1 MADQAREPVCVQGED
16 CSGDPFPVSWPGS
29 SGNPG
34 MCRALVRAH
43 HKLHGTLDAANPRFI
58 QREVFE
64 NASIKPSAEYRP
76 HRLDSAETGQQ

>member
-1 MADQAREPVCVQGED
+1 
-16 CSGDPFPVSWPGS
+16 
-29 SGNPG
+29 